1 MEPAL
6 PPLRARGG
14 LRGHA
19 AAAVSAGGGGPE
31 PRGTGAAGR
40 PGRGEG
46 GELNPTGGDGAR
58 GCAAPDGRRCSFVVV
73 PVPLGAY
80 VVPSRLPFPP
90 CKCSLC
96 YVAGLQPF

>member
-1 MEPAL
+1 MGYVEPAL

-31 PRGTGAAGR
+31 PRGTGVAGR

-46 GELNPTGGDGAR
+46 GELNSTGGDGAR
-58 GCAAPDGRRCSFVVV
+58 GGGLR
-73 PVPLGAY
+73 GAGWKA
-80 VVPSRLPFPP
+80 V
-90 CKCSLC
+90 
-96 YVAGLQPF
+96 